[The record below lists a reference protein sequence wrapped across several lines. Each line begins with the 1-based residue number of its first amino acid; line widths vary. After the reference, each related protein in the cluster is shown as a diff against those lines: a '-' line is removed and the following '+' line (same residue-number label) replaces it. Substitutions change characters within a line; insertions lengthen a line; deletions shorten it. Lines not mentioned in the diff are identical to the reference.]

1 LWISLFSLNIIHFIL
16 LTPFTYPL
24 DPCLLFIAE
33 SRKYHAVVVLLH
45 NDKWL
50 KNISTKFHQVLKQ
63 CSVFYLR
70 ILWPSIFREIW
81 RHCNGSPLLC
91 PINATSSSSY
101 VFRLQYPRV
110 LQCRIVPI
118 QNLKILV
125 ALERKKPS
133 ITLVLSESQR
143 LSNLKVL
150 VGYMTGGEYFHEMFV
165 RHDSN
170 LTKYIIYI
178 VIFLWFMI
186 KTINICVFLSSI
198 IKIQK
203 I

>member
-1 LWISLFSLNIIHFIL
+1 VDFIVLFKYNTFY
-16 LTPFTYPL
+16 FTYPL
-24 DPCLLFIAE
+24 YLPPCLLFIAE

-81 RHCNGSPLLC
+81 RHCNGSPLLF

-110 LQCRIVPI
+110 LHCRIVPI

-143 LSNLKVL
+143 LSNLKVTRKFAKTPRGL
-150 VGYMTGGEYFHEMFV
+150 
-165 RHDSN
+165 HDRGW
-170 LTKYIIYI
+170 
-178 VIFLWFMI
+178 IFSR
-186 KTINICVFLSSI
+186 NVCSPR
-198 IKIQK
+198 QQPN
-203 I
+203 